1 MITSRSPIPAGSGPG
16 RSTRLPAGVYV
27 LGLGVF
33 SLGTSEFMIAGL
45 IPDLTADLGIT
56 IPEAGV
62 LITAFAVGMIVGAP
76 IMTILTLRLPRKLTV
91 LSAVGVYVV
100 MHLIGVAVRDYQALL
115 ITRVIAA
122 VVYATFWAVSAVIA
136 SRLAGPRQI
145 ARAMAIL
152 VAGLSL
158 SNLIGVPIGSWLAA
172 QFGWRTAYLGVAL
185 AALLAG
191 VLIMVVVPATA
202 DSAELRQQRVLTRL
216 RAELAAFTTL
226 RLWLALLTTALFQ
239 GGVFAA
245 FSYFA
250 PLLITVTGLPPD
262 QVPIYLL
269 AFGLGALGG
278 TTISGRVA
286 DRGPLANVA
295 ISLTAS
301 IIASAVLLAV
311 SGSPIGVG
319 LAMIGYGLAAFSI
332 AGALNARVLG
342 LAGDAPT
349 LSAAVNTS
357 AFNVGNAVG
366 PWLGGLVI
374 AAGFGL
380 GAPVVVG
387 MIMFAVALLVAG
399 ASGLVERRVAA
410 GAGAAEPE
418 AIAAH
423 ARPDRS

>member
-1 MITSRSPIPAGSGPG
+1 MITSRSPIPAGAGPG
-16 RSTRLPAGVYV
+16 RPTRLPVGVYV

-56 IPEAGV
+56 VPEAGV
-62 LITAFAVGMIVGAP
+62 LITAFAIGMIIGAP

-136 SRLAGPRQI
+136 SRLAGPRHI

-158 SNLIGVPIGSWLAA
+158 SNLIGVPIGSWLAG

-191 VLIMVVVPATA
+191 VLIMALVPATA
-202 DSAELRQQRVLTRL
+202 ESPEVRGESVLSRL
-216 RAELAAFTTL
+216 RAELAAFTKL

-250 PLLITVTGLPPD
+250 PLLITVTLLPPT

-295 ISLTAS
+295 ISLAAS

-311 SGSPIGVG
+311 SGSAIGVG
-319 LAMIGYGLAAFSI
+319 LAMVGFGLAAFSI

-342 LAGDAPT
+342 LAGAAPT

-357 AFNVGNAVG
+357 AFNVGNAIG

-387 MIMFAVALLVAG
+387 MIMSAAALLVAG
-399 ASGLVERRVAA
+399 ASWLVERRFKAAVGVAGSVAIMDHA
-410 GAGAAEPE
+410 G
-418 AIAAH
+418 
-423 ARPDRS
+423 PDPS